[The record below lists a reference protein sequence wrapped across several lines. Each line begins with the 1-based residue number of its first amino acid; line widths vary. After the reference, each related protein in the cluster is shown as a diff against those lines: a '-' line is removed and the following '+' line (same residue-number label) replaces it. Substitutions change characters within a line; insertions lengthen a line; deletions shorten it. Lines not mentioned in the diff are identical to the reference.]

1 MNEIQKSE
9 ISENLVTDLKQI
21 ILQARQGAYAAV
33 NACMISAYWKIGQR
47 IVEEEQH
54 GNVRAEYGKKQLQ
67 ELAKILT
74 LEFGTGFDDRN
85 LRYCRQFY
93 IYFQKHEQIWHT
105 RVPNLTWSHFRSL
118 LRVPDEK
125 ARLWYLN
132 EASRE
137 SWSVRT
143 LDRNIGS
150 QYYQRLLASQ
160 HKDAVKTEMETLTA
174 PMQADKLEFIKNPII
189 AEFLGMNN
197 NSDFTENQLEQSILN
212 HLQKFLMELGK
223 GYAFVARQQHIATD
237 AGDYFIDL
245 VFYNYILKCFVLIDL
260 KTAQIS
266 HQDVGQMDMYIRMY
280 DDLKCSEGDNP
291 TIGILLCS
299 ETSQDIARYSVL
311 HCNEKLFAAKYLT
324 YLPTEEQLRI
334 EIETQK
340 EIFRLQQEQGE

>member
-74 LEFGTGFDDRN
+74 LEFGTGFDARR
-85 LRYCRQFY
+85 LRDYRQFY
-93 IYFQKHEQIWHT
+93 IYFQDHEKIWHT
-105 RVPNLTWSHFRSL
+105 RVPNLTWTHFRSL

-311 HCNEKLFAAKYLT
+311 HGNEKLFAAKYLT